1 MVAAGAAAPRLVK
14 MGLAVVVS
22 VTPSWAAA
30 FPEASVVAPVRMVPP
45 AGALS
50 VLRCTGSDG
59 HADALIALDGHLPAE
74 VELRGDIGGRGPYL
88 GRLVVA
94 EEKGQGKHGK
104 GANHGDDNRQLGQAE
119 AALPSPV
126 TAPGTS
132 DSHGPPGDIHAR

>member
-1 MVAAGAAAPRLVK
+1 AEVVEDGFGRR
-14 MGLAVVVS
+14 GQRNAVVGGRISRS
-22 VTPSWAAA
+22 VGGGAR
-30 FPEASVVAPVRMVPP
+30 EDGAS

-74 VELRGDIGGRGPYL
+74 VELGGDIGGRGPYL

-132 DSHGPPGDIHAR
+132 DSHGPPGDVHARESE